1 MQRKLLMGSKKK
13 TKFYVIPKMKSDN
26 GVFWSVESNIY
37 PENKEYLR
45 FQSGYTSPSWNQERY
60 YYTMFYMSVKYD
72 SIILTRLDNGKSL
85 NLSYDEYSMPNQGEV
100 GYSSKESSNAV
111 ALFTKTDIDKTIEIT
126 IEPAGGGL
134 IGFFR
139 RFVTFLRGG
148 LRNAKKN
155 DANEQHSIANW
166 SRGICDSSTNNKY
179 DCSKGL
185 WICVGSAFKFSY
197 RKYQSSILSRARNT
211 LFDLWISRV
220 IRRWHVPCFWRYTKT
235 LSAYIC
241 PTIRQFSDIQTGS
254 NSNGKL
260 RRLFIH
266 IVKKY
271 IFTRGRRKRNPC
283 INPWR
288 IASSA
293 LCAGGCHA

>member
-1 MQRKLLMGSKKK
+1 MLKKLLMGSKKQYK
-13 TKFYVIPKMKSDN
+13 LFIIPKITQVNVNEYEILSD
-26 GVFWSVESNIY
+26 IY
-37 PENKEYLR
+37 PKNDHYLNISSMKTSV
-45 FQSGYTSPSWNQERY
+45 SGSGISFADHVVTGSAMEKVV
-60 YYTMFYMSVKYD
+60 F
-72 SIILTRLDNGKSL
+72 TRLDSGKTLEISTVA
-85 NLSYDEYSMPNQGEV
+85 SEQGYEGLVKV
-100 GYSSKESSNAV
+100 GSELE
-111 ALFTKTDIDKTIEIT
+111 LFLQKSDVGKTIEIT
-126 IEPAGGGL
+126 IEPGGL

-139 RFVTFLRGG
+139 RLVTFLRGG

-155 DANEQHSIANW
+155 DANEQHPIANW

-179 DCSKGL
+179 NCSKGV
-185 WICVGSAFKFSY
+185 WICVGSTFRFSY

-211 LFDLWISRV
+211 QFYLWISRV
-220 IRRWHVPCFWRYTKT
+220 SRRWHDPLVQRFSKI

-254 NSNGKL
+254 NSNWKL
-260 RRLFIH
+260 RRLLLH

-271 IFTRGRRKRNPC
+271 IFTRGRRQRNPF

-288 IASSA
+288 VASSA